1 MTPAATSSAISVA
14 EYQKMSKEDDTAAIA
29 GQLADLHAG
38 RREHDNQLSTIRE
51 RADTQQDRI
60 YLAAKELGGVSD
72 RLHAAENA
80 LRESI

>member
-14 EYQKMSKEDDTAAIA
+14 EYHKMSKEDDTAAIA

-38 RREHDNQLSTIRE
+38 RREHDKQLSTIR
-51 RADTQQDRI
+51 RADTQQEGID
-60 YLAAKELGGVSD
+60 LAPKELGVVSD
-72 RLHAAENA
+72 RLHAAANA